1 MTKKIYLNI
10 ASEVFAH
17 PLPHGRGSVAEPCAL
32 ASGLPRTF
40 TTFCLVLALAAAPL
54 FAQDP
59 LSQAEQ
65 QSLQKALGEAG
76 NSPVDFVR
84 ALENHL
90 KQYPNT
96 SRRAELER
104 ALMKTA
110 MDLKDDARML
120 LYGEGVLAGDP
131 GNVQVLQ
138 SLTTALLHKGD
149 KASAEKALEHA
160 RRLEQIIQ
168 ATYNNDKFVPGAGRT
183 EVKRKDDHDRSLA
196 SARLL
201 QARAHGLMGET
212 EQAIQVAESSYDVF
226 PSVEAAREAA
236 RWLSSAGKDREAIQY
251 LANAFA
257 IASFRSADPD
267 GANDRARISEL
278 YRKLNGSEAGLGDL
292 ILKAYD
298 NTSASLAARRA
309 EQHEFDPNS
318 QLKDPMQFTL
328 SGLEGDKLKLSSLM
342 GKVIVMDFWA
352 TWCIPCR
359 AQHPL
364 YEAVKEKYKDT
375 DEVVFLAVDTD
386 EEKGVVKPFMQAQ
399 NWSQK
404 VYFEDG
410 LASLLQVSNIPTTLI
425 FGKKGDVTSRMIG
438 YIPDRFV
445 DMLSER
451 IDDALGKPPRPQS
464 PAKAPLPEPISAPI
478 RQ

>member
-1 MTKKIYLNI
+1 MTKKIYL
-10 ASEVFAH
+10 
-17 PLPHGRGSVAEPCAL
+17 G
-32 ASGLPRTF
+32 
-40 TTFCLVLALAAAPL
+40 LALAAASI

-59 LSQAEQ
+59 LPQAEQ
-65 QSLQKALGEAG
+65 QSLQRALADAG

-84 ALENHL
+84 AIENHL

-96 SRRAELER
+96 PRRAELER
-104 ALMKTA
+104 ALVKTA
-110 MDLKDDARML
+110 MDLNDDGRML
-120 LYGEGVLAGDP
+120 LYGESVLAGDP
-131 GNVQVLQ
+131 DNVQVLQ
-138 SLTTALLHKGD
+138 HLTTALIHKGD
-149 KASAEKALEHA
+149 KASAEKALDHA
-160 RRLEQIIQ
+160 RHLEQVIQ
-168 ATYNNDKFVPGAGRT
+168 ATYKNDKFVAGGGRT
-183 EVKRKDDHDRSLA
+183 EVKRKDDYDRSLA

-201 QARAHGLMGET
+201 QARAYGLTGLT

-251 LANAFA
+251 LADAFA
-257 IASFRSADPD
+257 IASFRSADPE
-267 GANDRARISEL
+267 GSNDRTRISEL
-278 YRKLNGSEAGLGDL
+278 YRKLNGSESGLGDL

-298 NTSASLAARRA
+298 NTSTLLAARRA
-309 EQHEFDPNS
+309 ELHEYDPNT

-364 YEAVKEKYKDT
+364 YETVKEKYKDSG
-375 DEVVFLAVDTD
+375 EVVFLAVDTD

-399 NWSQK
+399 NWTQK

-410 LASLLQVSNIPTTLI
+410 LANLLQVSNIPTTLI

-445 DMLSER
+445 DMLTER
-451 IDDALGKPPRPQS
+451 IDEALGKPPRPQP
-464 PAKAPLPEPISAPI
+464 PATAPSTPIQAPV